1 MVILTN
7 HWILD
12 FVWNIINFQLQ
23 QSTFLTKTMVGLR
36 FKHHLLHLYLFA
48 WFLQSTLGVNCWTPW
63 IVQNGKSQP
72 KGSAFFL
79 SRSCGACLL
88 TKTFIEFCESFL
100 CFFWETHHGVWVG
113 TMCYTIPCLFSQYE
127 SIPNVLYHLQLR
139 TKISP
144 STNPNFFY
152 GFWLFRCNRQVERWK
167 MVRFSG
173 DYVKKLQG
181 VDHIEWRFFSVLT
194 VGKDKFSQHL
204 KLRWWD
210 NVLVVKVA
218 SYHPRVLRRLALPPL
233 IILPLMELPWWE
245 QLIRRWERL
254 ELRFGV
260 GWCDG
265 NASCVSQHATLF
277 NPYSRQE
284 RWLDH
289 GFALVGKHSSEAT
302 RGVHACGN
310 IHQPPLFF

>member
-1 MVILTN
+1 MFSNLERRYLHPPTPTFFMAFGFFVAIGKLSAGKWWDFPETTLKSYKELTISN
-7 HWILD
+7 D
-12 FVWNIINFQLQ
+12 F
-23 QSTFLTKTMVGLR
+23 
-36 FKHHLLHLYLFA
+36 
-48 WFLQSTLGVNCWTPW
+48 
-63 IVQNGKSQP
+63 
-72 KGSAFFL
+72 
-79 SRSCGACLL
+79 
-88 TKTFIEFCESFL
+88 
-100 CFFWETHHGVWVG
+100 
-113 TMCYTIPCLFSQYE
+113 
-127 SIPNVLYHLQLR
+127 
-139 TKISP
+139 
-144 STNPNFFY
+144 
-152 GFWLFRCNRQVERWK
+152 
-167 MVRFSG
+167 
-173 DYVKKLQG
+173 
-181 VDHIEWRFFSVLT
+181 FFSVLT

-245 QLIRRWERL
+245 KLIRRWERL

-289 GFALVGKHSSEAT
+289 RFALVGKHSSEAT

-310 IHQPPLFF
+310 IHQPPPFF

>member
-1 MVILTN
+1 
-7 HWILD
+7 
-12 FVWNIINFQLQ
+12 
-23 QSTFLTKTMVGLR
+23 
-36 FKHHLLHLYLFA
+36 
-48 WFLQSTLGVNCWTPW
+48 
-63 IVQNGKSQP
+63 
-72 KGSAFFL
+72 
-79 SRSCGACLL
+79 
-88 TKTFIEFCESFL
+88 
-100 CFFWETHHGVWVG
+100 
-113 TMCYTIPCLFSQYE
+113 MCYTIPCLFSQYE

-152 GFWLFRCNRQVERWK
+152 GFWLFRCNRQVECWK

-310 IHQPPLFF
+310 IHQPPLFFKAGIKLNRSFVWNSRRTLVWPINGEAIPKRREPYSLMDYWWNRKIV

>member
-1 MVILTN
+1 
-7 HWILD
+7 
-12 FVWNIINFQLQ
+12 
-23 QSTFLTKTMVGLR
+23 
-36 FKHHLLHLYLFA
+36 
-48 WFLQSTLGVNCWTPW
+48 
-63 IVQNGKSQP
+63 
-72 KGSAFFL
+72 
-79 SRSCGACLL
+79 
-88 TKTFIEFCESFL
+88 
-100 CFFWETHHGVWVG
+100 
-113 TMCYTIPCLFSQYE
+113 
-127 SIPNVLYHLQLR
+127 
-139 TKISP
+139 
-144 STNPNFFY
+144 
-152 GFWLFRCNRQVERWK
+152 

-194 VGKDKFSQHL
+194 VGKDKLSQHL

-245 QLIRRWERL
+245 KLIRRWERL

-310 IHQPPLFF
+310 IHQPPLFFKAGIKLNRSFVWNSRRTLVWPINGEAIPKRREPYSLMDYWWNQKIV